1 MPGKFGHIATL
12 GVVIAV
18 AFYVFTA
25 SSPLAQPWLTVM
37 VALLVVYAVLS
48 TIGIGVL
55 ERFADRIDT
64 RSNLLVSSYFG
75 LLTALVLVMM
85 NITGISM
92 VLLYPLFSQAILT
105 VRRRTWVGYMLV
117 SVLLAIGLMLAR
129 QIPPFEIASSLM
141 SFASGVVF
149 VAGFTI
155 VTQREAAQRTKIEQL
170 AAELRSANA
179 VLAHY
184 ATQVEQLATM
194 QERNRLAREIHDT
207 LGHYLTALSVQL
219 EAARA
224 LLSKQP
230 AAVEPIITKAQTL
243 ARDGLSEVRR
253 SVAALRAT
261 PIENKPLPDALR
273 ELVTEAQASGLDV
286 AYRVEG
292 NASAVSAAIEMTLYR
307 AVQEGLTNIRKHANA
322 TCAEVWLLYQ
332 PDQVLVRVQDNGSQP
347 SKANDAGFGLIGL
360 RERAQL
366 LRGHVKTSWQN
377 GFMLEVSVPR

>member
-1 MPGKFGHIATL
+1 
-12 GVVIAV
+12 
-18 AFYVFTA
+18 
-25 SSPLAQPWLTVM
+25 
-37 VALLVVYAVLS
+37 
-48 TIGIGVL
+48 
-55 ERFADRIDT
+55 
-64 RSNLLVSSYFG
+64 
-75 LLTALVLVMM
+75 MM

-141 SFASGVVF
+141 SFMSGVVF

-155 VTQREAAQRTKIEQL
+155 VTQREAAQRAKIEQL

-230 AAVEPIITKAQTL
+230 AAVEPIIVKAQTL

-273 ELVTEAQASGLDV
+273 ELVTEAQSSGLDV

-322 TCAEVWLLYQ
+322 TRAEVWLTYQ
-332 PDQVLVRVQDNGSQP
+332 PDHVAVRVQDNGSQP

-366 LRGHVKTSWQN
+366 LRGQVNTRWQN
-377 GFMLEVSVPR
+377 GFRLEVSVPR